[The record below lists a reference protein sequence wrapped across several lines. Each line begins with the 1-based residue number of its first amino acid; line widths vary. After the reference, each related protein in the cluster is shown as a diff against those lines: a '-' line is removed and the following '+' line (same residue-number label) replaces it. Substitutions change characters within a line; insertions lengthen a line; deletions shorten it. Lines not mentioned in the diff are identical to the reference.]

1 MKVTKIEEAVGYS
14 PPKHFDCHAM
24 WLQHKSIGSEAP
36 YWVGCSY
43 FLPGGKAEWAASPLD
58 KIYIVL
64 DGEITV
70 ETEKEKVVLGPMDS
84 VFIGPDEN
92 REVRN
97 ETNRIATMLVV
108 MPYPPA

>member
-1 MKVTKIEEAVGYS
+1 MKVTRIEEAQGYS
-14 PPKHFDCHAM
+14 PPQHFDCSAM
-24 WLQHKSIGSEAP
+24 WLQHKSMGADSP

-58 KIYIVL
+58 KIYIIL
-64 DGEITV
+64 DGEMTV
-70 ETEKEKVVLGPMDS
+70 ETEDEKAVLGPMDS
-84 VFIGPDEN
+84 VFIGPDEK

-97 ETNRIATMLVV
+97 ETNRTATMLVV

>member
-14 PPKHFDCHAM
+14 PPKHYDCHTM
-24 WLQHKSIGSEAP
+24 WLQHKSMGSEAP

-64 DGEITV
+64 DGEMTV
-70 ETEKEKVVLGPMDS
+70 ETEDEKVVLGPMDS

>member
-1 MKVTKIEEAVGYS
+1 MNVTRVEEAVQYK
-14 PPKHFDCHAM
+14 PPKHYDCYAM
-24 WLQHKSIGSEAP
+24 HLQHKNLGCEAP

-43 FLPGGKAEWAASPLD
+43 FLPGGKAEWDASPLD

-70 ETEKEKVVLGPMDS
+70 EFEDETVKLGPMDS
-84 VFIGPDEN
+84 IWIGPGEN
-92 REVRN
+92 REARN
-97 ETNRIATMLVV
+97 ETNRVATMLVV